1 MRRFAYG
8 AALAVLAINCSP
20 GFSYV
25 APGAVRVKDE
35 QGVGYV
41 VNLSDGVVAR
51 FQGGAGTNTGAVGI
65 RILNRGEAP
74 LAFAPTPMA
83 VWDAN
88 GKRLETRHC
97 RYTKL
102 VSPWTRMET
111 SGPEILRKGQAMEVG
126 CNFPVIFRGGFR
138 TTWAPESKRISLAQP
153 GFSQGGRPLDIR
165 ATLVAE

>member
-1 MRRFAYG
+1 MARRRHSRSHAYRPARGAWRTTGTTGRFPFSAAAPGRAAFRRSWPTETPTRSPSLFTPSAAAARTSSRALPRPAPRSPERPTAASTERAILARAMRRFAYG

-65 RILNRGEAP
+65 RILN
-74 LAFAPTPMA
+74 
-83 VWDAN
+83 
-88 GKRLETRHC
+88 
-97 RYTKL
+97 
-102 VSPWTRMET
+102 
-111 SGPEILRKGQAMEVG
+111 
-126 CNFPVIFRGGFR
+126 
-138 TTWAPESKRISLAQP
+138 
-153 GFSQGGRPLDIR
+153 
-165 ATLVAE
+165 